1 MNKLIK
7 ILLVTVLFSLLP
19 VANLFA
25 LSKEATEVIEAMRM
39 RLNQQGAQ
47 INQETPKQTTSADE
61 YVPGKELAEVLAR
74 IRRNRYARHSSNV
87 ANSTESHITNISIK
101 PIKDSKEEEEEEE
114 KVEVSKPE
122 EQISQNTSNE
132 QPTLIEATTVPETTP
147 LVAEDQDETEAS
159 NTEKQS
165 SHNPDELVIIEA
177 MEADDSEA
185 YSIPIDNSKA
195 DIVDNAPT
203 AKKKSDEY
211 VPGQLLEQS
220 VKRIRHSRRRN
231 TPASY
236 EIDSAIENY
245 EKRLA
250 EKNNSDSQQVMSKA
264 SEEIEELF
272 NNPEKRAQIAEEGR
286 ERYNSQKMNSEVDN
300 DKIDDEKFNDYIS
313 KYDFKM
319 PENYRIVVE

>member
-7 ILLVTVLFSLLP
+7 ILLVTVFFSLLP
-19 VANLFA
+19 VADLFA

-39 RLNQQGAQ
+39 RLQQ
-47 INQETPKQTTSADE
+47 QETNVRQEPAKVVTDSNE

-74 IRRNRYARHSSNV
+74 IRRNRYTHNSNIN
-87 ANSTESHITNISIK
+87 ANSTESYISNISLK
-101 PIKDSKEEEEEEE
+101 PIVAKEEKTSEEAEPQKPVSENIITAVDEE
-114 KVEVSKPE
+114 
-122 EQISQNTSNE
+122 
-132 QPTLIEATTVPETTP
+132 EATTT
-147 LVAEDQDETEAS
+147 DQKEALQIVEPVKTEPAQEI
-159 NTEKQS
+159 T
-165 SHNPDELVIIEA
+165 NPDELIIIEA

-185 YSIPIDNSKA
+185 YSIPIDNTNNSKT
-195 DIVDNAPT
+195 VEPAPVS
-203 AKKKSDEY
+203 KKKNDGY

-250 EKNNSDSQQVMSKA
+250 EKNDKNSQEVIEKA

-286 ERYNSQKMNSEVDN
+286 DRYNSQKMNQTISD
-300 DKIDDEKFNDYIS
+300 DTDDDQIDDEKFNDYIS

-319 PENYRIVVE
+319 PENYRIIVE